1 MESNQGYTYVNRVEI
16 NSSVYDVLISFH
28 QSSPIKDETGKI
40 IGEEK
45 SSETNIIMSPQHAKA
60 FMKILGDQIN
70 WYEEN
75 FGEIDIEGRELNVDR
90 G

>member
-1 MESNQGYTYVNRVEI
+1 
-16 NSSVYDVLISFH
+16 
-28 QSSPIKDETGKI
+28 
-40 IGEEK
+40 
-45 SSETNIIMSPQHAKA
+45 
-60 FMKILGDQIN
+60 MKILGDQIN